1 MYTFHNDHV
10 QRRVSMFFFMFFLM
24 FVSLTSVS
32 IYLWVNHR
40 RNRLIYWAS
49 LVILCAG
56 LAGLQMF
63 LEKSWVPYATE
74 QVLNVNII
82 RASTIVTSLLN
93 MFINT
98 FPYYGML
105 LFYLIYNGIYTYQ
118 KWIPI
123 LASIPPVLTLLFYT
137 DLMANR
143 VDNGFVAAWGLCYVC
158 LIASLAVRPIIQ
170 ADDFKERVNHASI
183 AIVFLVPLITL
194 NIYHFSSSP
203 VSDQLMAM
211 IPYICITSLL
221 LITIFYLRDAFLG
234 VRRKSIHT
242 VHVGTGLIHHS
253 LKNSIGKIKLNAL
266 NIRKNV
272 QAGQYQKIEAY
283 VENLLHTHES
293 MMAMMAKV
301 SYATSDKLGPKQE
314 MQDISVILDEVLE
327 SVEALPNIRV
337 EKQYVPT
344 FLFLDR
350 ILIAECLQNICNNA
364 VEAMRENGSLHIAL
378 EKRAQKVL
386 LTIRDTGHGMNS
398 IQLQNIFEPFYST
411 KHRSGKHFGLGM
423 YQVKK
428 VIEAHRGK
436 VEVRSTPNK
445 GTVIVLTF
453 PSKG

>member
-1 MYTFHNDHV
+1 
-10 QRRVSMFFFMFFLM
+10 MFFFMFFLM
-24 FVSLTSVS
+24 FVSLTSLS

-40 RNRLIYWAS
+40 GNRLIFWAS

-56 LAGLQMF
+56 LGGLQIF
-63 LEKSWVPYATE
+63 LEKSWVPYATD
-74 QVLNVNII
+74 QALNITVI
-82 RASTIVTSLLN
+82 RVSIIVTALLN
-93 MFINT
+93 LFINT

-105 LFYLIYNGIYTYQ
+105 LFYLIYNGIFTYQ
-118 KWIPI
+118 KWIPS
-123 LASIPPVLTLLFYT
+123 LVGIPPVLTLFFQT

-158 LIASLAVRPIIQ
+158 FTASLAVRPILQ
-170 ADDFKERVNHASI
+170 ANDFKERVNHASI
-183 AIVFLVPLITL
+183 AIVFLIPLITL

-203 VSDQLMAM
+203 VSDQLMTI

-266 NIRKNV
+266 NIRKNI
-272 QAGQYQKIEAY
+272 QAGQYEKIETY
-283 VENLLHTHES
+283 VENLMHTHES

-301 SYATSDKLGPKQE
+301 SYATSDKLVPKQE
-314 MQDISVILDEVLE
+314 LQDISIILDEVLE
-327 SVEALPNIRV
+327 SVEALPKIRV

-344 FLFLDR
+344 LLFIDR
-350 ILIAECLQNICNNA
+350 VLISECLQNICNNA

-386 LTIRDTGHGMNS
+386 LIIRDTGHGMNS
-398 IQLQNIFEPFYST
+398 IQLQNIFEPFYSA
-411 KHRSGKHFGLGM
+411 KYRSGKHFGLGM

-428 VIEAHRGK
+428 VIEAHKGK

-453 PSKG
+453 QSKG